1 MEATNAN
8 EEQPVPVAA
17 VLAKL
22 KSNTRERNDANQANQ
37 YLNNRINRLFA
48 KQFETYGRLVKYDPS
63 VFDEVLQ
70 YAEENSVMMKIDSHI
85 VGEYSVI
92 DDYTTKAGK
101 TFKAH
106 FTING
111 NYIRKVEAGETKP
124 VSYSGYFPYKKYKHL
139 FTVHRTRKNYT
150 CFEDFLMPI

>member
-1 MEATNAN
+1 MEATN
-8 EEQPVPVAA
+8 EEQVVPVAA

-22 KSNTRERNDANQANQ
+22 KTNTRERNDAAQANQ
-37 YLNNRINRLFA
+37 YLSNRINNLYA
-48 KQFETYGRLVKYDPS
+48 KQFETFGRLVKYDAR

-70 YAEENSVMMKIDSHI
+70 YAEENSVMMNIDSWI

-111 NYIRKVEAGETKP
+111 KYIRKLEQGETKP
-124 VSYSGYFPYKKYKHL
+124 ISYKGYFPYKKYKHL
-139 FTVHRTRKNYT
+139 FRIHRTRENYN
-150 CFEDFLMPI
+150 CFEDFLMPV